1 MAFALSVTGG
11 AIADTSQWTIAASS
25 LDTGANAILSAVSCA
40 GTTCWAVG
48 GEGSITA
55 GQLAP
60 AVLEGNTG
68 NGWFIA
74 TDPSPN
80 GGTLS
85 AVTCVDAGDCWAV
98 GSAYVTHEPLIERY
112 VNGAWSYVAGPVIP
126 PVEEASLNGIACPSP
141 TDCWAVGSHGGTKAV
156 GWGDTLVEH
165 FDGAEWSIVS
175 SPDSGPNSLDMLN
188 SIACP
193 ASDDCWAVGSDDTNA
208 AFIEHYDGNAWT
220 IDTDLAD
227 PGSNNYLNGVTCIST
242 VACWAVGN
250 QGNVT
255 SQFTQTVIEQYDGTS
270 WTRVSSP
277 NPIGGQWGV
286 NFLNGVS
293 CNASGACWAVGQSE
307 GVEGLYTPGQS
318 LIAEYAGPGGWTA
331 VTNPDPGLS
340 GDEFRGVGCGADY
353 CVAAGANGGAPL
365 IAQGPLAQLSEG
377 GTTGGSGP
385 SPSPGTAG
393 KATSDPAVPDTGGNG
408 LPWAPPLLAGG
419 VVIAV
424 SGFRIRNR
432 RQPSSQPPGV

>member
-1 MAFALSVTGG
+1 MAFALSVSGG
-11 AIADTSQWTIAASS
+11 AFADTSQWTIVASS

-40 GTTCWAVG
+40 GMTCWAVG
-48 GEGSITA
+48 GESDILA
-55 GQLAP
+55 GQRSS
-60 AVLEGNTG
+60 AVLEGDTG
-68 NGWFIA
+68 NGWFMA

-85 AVTCVDAGDCWAV
+85 AVACVDAGDCWAV
-98 GSAYVTHEPLIERY
+98 GSAYVTDEPLIEQY
-112 VNGAWSYVAGPVIP
+112 ANGAWSYVAGPVIP
-126 PVEEASLNGIACPSP
+126 NVEEPALNGIACPSL
-141 TDCWAVGSHGGTKAV
+141 TDCWAVGTHGGTNAV
-156 GWGDTLVEH
+156 GWGDTLIEH
-165 FDGAEWSIVS
+165 YDGATWAVVS
-175 SPDSGPNSLDMLN
+175 SPDSSPTSRDTLN
-188 SIACP
+188 SVACP
-193 ASDDCWAVGSDDTNA
+193 AADDCWAVGADSTDS
-208 AFIEHYDGNAWT
+208 AFVEHYDGTAWT

-242 VACWAVGN
+242 DACWAVGN

-286 NFLNGVS
+286 NLLYGVS

-318 LIAEYAGPGGWTA
+318 LIAEYTGPGGWTA

-353 CVAAGANGGAPL
+353 CVAAGTNEGAPL
-365 IAQGPLAQLSEG
+365 LAQGPFAQLSQG
-377 GTTGGSGP
+377 GATSGSGP
-385 SPSPGTAG
+385 SPSSGTAG
-393 KATSDPAVPDTGGNG
+393 KTTADPAVPDTGGNG
-408 LPWAPPLLAGG
+408 SPWAPLLLAGG

-424 SGFRIRNR
+424 SAYRLR
-432 RQPSSQPPGV
+432 RRGQYSSPPPGF